1 MGEWADR
8 GPLQWQE
15 WTRRAVRVS
24 AGGREYRGWVLT
36 TDPVSASIV
45 LVTFLEDG
53 SLSVTGIMGHAVRSV
68 TADTEAELDGD
79 GREQETLAR
88 LFESPDF
95 SEAYSP
101 ELLEKRKGSLKTWLE
116 KNHVPVAELG
126 DAPSRLCV
134 AGALTVEPPYRPEDC
149 SCANEIILSRIQDL
163 IRRSWQP
170 PGEADQELCADLSAP
185 GKP

>member
-1 MGEWADR
+1 MLHSL
-8 GPLQWQE
+8 PFLLCF
-15 WTRRAVRVS
+15 TLLSLKTKFSLCNS
-24 AGGREYRGWVLT
+24 ALN
-36 TDPVSASIV
+36 SLSFQSIV

-79 GREQETLAR
+79 GRQQETLAR
-88 LFESPDF
+88 LFESPDS

-101 ELLEKRKGSLKTWLE
+101 ELLQKRKDSLKQWLE

-126 DAPSRLCV
+126 DAPSKLCV
-134 AGALTVEPPYRPEDC
+134 AGALTIEPPYRPEDC
-149 SCANEIILSRIQDL
+149 SCANEIILARIQDL

-170 PGEADQELCADLSAP
+170 PGKADQELCTDLAAS
-185 GKP
+185 GES